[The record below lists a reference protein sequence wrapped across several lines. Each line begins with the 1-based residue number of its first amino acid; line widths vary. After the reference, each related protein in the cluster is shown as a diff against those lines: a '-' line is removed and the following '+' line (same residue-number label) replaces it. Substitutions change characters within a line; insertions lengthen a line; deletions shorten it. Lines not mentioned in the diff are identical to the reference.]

1 MNLIQRINAPTPKF
15 FRVVRTIGLCLT
27 AAGGAIL
34 VSPIA
39 LPVAI
44 ATAGGYLIV
53 AGTVAT
59 AVAQTAVES
68 DNIKIK

>member
-1 MNLIQRINAPTPKF
+1 MNLIQRIQAPTPKF

-39 LPVAI
+39 LPI